1 MALLDVLKSGIEQ
14 TNKDE
19 TALEMLAD
27 FNDHRV
33 GMMVSGTDITLIVKE
48 GKVSLEEGIR
58 EDSHAVMKLGADIV
72 CGAIDNSVD
81 LLDIKDEGELVKGD
95 MADPDL
101 PVHFMA
107 TFPFFDAMVR
117 YYEEDSTFKQNVD
130 AVKASL

>member
-1 MALLDVLKSGIEQ
+1 MTILDVLKSGLER

-19 TALEMLAD
+19 ISLEMLAD
-27 FNDHRV
+27 FSDHKV
-33 GMMVSGTDITLIVKE
+33 GMMIGDTEITLLVKD
-48 GKVSLEEGIR
+48 GKASIEEGVLA
-58 EDSHAVMKLGADIV
+58 DSHVVMKLGADVV
-72 CGAIDNSVD
+72 CGAIDNSID
-81 LLDIKDEGELVKGD
+81 LMDIKDEGELVKGD
-95 MADPDL
+95 MSDPDV

>member
-1 MALLDVLKSGIEQ
+1 MALLDILKSGIEQ

-19 TALEMLAD
+19 ISLEMLAD
-27 FNDHRV
+27 FDDHRV
-33 GMMVSGTDITLIVKE
+33 GMIISSTDVTLIVKE

-58 EDSHAVMKLGADIV
+58 EDSHVVMKLGADIV
-72 CGAIDNSVD
+72 CGAIDNSID

-95 MADPDL
+95 ISDPDV

-130 AVKASL
+130 EVKASL

>member
-1 MALLDVLKSGIEQ
+1 MALLDILKSGIEQ

-19 TALEMLAD
+19 ISLEMLAD
-27 FNDHRV
+27 FSDHKV
-33 GMMVSGTDITLIVKE
+33 GMIIGDIEITLIVKD

-58 EDSHAVMKLGADIV
+58 DDSHVVMKLGADIF
-72 CGAIDNSVD
+72 CGAIDNSID

-95 MADPDL
+95 MSDPDV

-107 TFPFFDAMVR
+107 TFPLFDSMVR
-117 YYEEDSTFKQNVD
+117 FYEEDITFKQNVD